1 MRKDDEQL
9 ATGNRTAE
17 EDATAE
23 AGTVSREQLEAFWS
37 TEYRDAYER
46 MVGTLVF
53 WLRHSF
59 ITYDDDGTH
68 NLLAMLLEDRPDLA
82 GKLAKWLPYVG
93 SET

>member
-1 MRKDDEQL
+1 MRRDDEQL
-9 ATGNRTAE
+9 AAGKRI
-17 EDATAE
+17 AE
-23 AGTVSREQLEAFWS
+23 AEATTGAGDVSREQLEAFWN
-37 TEYRDAYER
+37 TEYRDAYVR

-59 ITYDDDGTH
+59 ITYDDGTH
-68 NLLAMLLEDRPDLA
+68 NLLAMLLEDCPDLA